1 MNVKQ
6 AWKIVN
12 MITKITAITLLFFST
27 VSVSYAGVEIIDNS
41 QQTFDQ
47 SDSETLYGNGQNA
60 NFRRAMQGEAP
71 IEEQDQVFLDSI
83 SIKRPD
89 NRSYLRARL
98 GRPKYELKKIT
109 NISGGSSS
117 APTVAE
123 FDEKLWQWS
132 LGYGYKWE
140 NWIIEAE
147 LLMSE
152 GAHYNASP
160 MLQGAPGNTF
170 AVRSRIKNYTPM
182 INAEYEFGNALAFLP
197 KRLHFYLNAGLGLA
211 LLKAEAN
218 TYDLITNAPMGA
230 ESRRKASFTWN
241 LGAGFRYDIIGNL
254 LFDVS
259 YRFIDFGKTQIGP
272 VSGATLKIDDVLS
285 SGLYAGIVYRI

>member
-12 MITKITAITLLFFST
+12 MITKMSAITLLLFS
-27 VSVSYAGVEIIDNS
+27 SVSYAGVEIID
-41 QQTFDQ
+41 Q
-47 SDSETLYGNGQNA
+47 SDSDTVYGNGQNA

-71 IEEQDQVFLDSI
+71 IEEQDQAFLDSI

-98 GRPKYELKKIT
+98 GRPKFELKKIT
-109 NISGGSSS
+109 NVSGGSST
-117 APTVAE
+117 APTVPE
-123 FDEKLWQWS
+123 TNEKLWQWS
-132 LGYGYKWE
+132 FAYGYKWE

-147 LLMSE
+147 LLMAE
-152 GAHYNASP
+152 GAHYDASP
-160 MLQGAPGNTF
+160 MLQGTPPQLGTNF
-170 AVRSRIKNYTPM
+170 ALRSRIKNYTPM
-182 INAEYEFGNALAFLP
+182 LNIEYEFGNELAFLP
-197 KRLHFYLNAGLGLA
+197 KRLHFYLNAGVGAA

-218 TYDLITNAPMGA
+218 TYDLTTNAPMGA